1 MAVPVEILEEMVR
14 MYRGL
19 ELSDEEIDKVQA
31 NLEFYLDEMEK
42 LEELDLSSVFSA
54 RLLSAGEGGQP

>member
-31 NLEFYLDEMEK
+31 NVEFYLEEMEK
-42 LEELDLSSVFSA
+42 VEELDLSNVFSA
-54 RLLSAGEGGQP
+54 RLLRAGEGGQS

>member
-42 LEELDLSSVFSA
+42 LEELYLSSVFSA